1 MSDNLTVQHDTA
13 LGSTAGRFSATVN
26 GHGLEL
32 DYQRQGQQLIF
43 THTGTAPALRG
54 RGLAGRLVEH
64 ALHWAAPQG
73 LQLVPA
79 CSYVAVHLQRY
90 PRWQRLALAPAV
102 QQVLNYWFGALGS
115 ADDEQIRPLWF
126 QKSEATD
133 ADILQRF
140 GSLIEDALNERLA
153 AWSATPLSRL
163 ARILLLDQFTRNVY
177 RGTAKSFAGDSL
189 ALQDTLALL
198 DGELLQ
204 QLEPLQRWFAL
215 MPLEHAESLAMQE
228 RSVAEFSALA
238 QQDARLGGAL
248 DYAHKHREVIAS
260 FGRFPHRNAIL
271 ARASTD
277 AELAYLAKPGAGF

>member
-1 MSDNLTVQHDTA
+1 MSNELNIQHD
-13 LGSTAGRFSATVN
+13 LGQGRFSATVE

-32 DYQRQGQQLIF
+32 DYQSQGQQLIF

-54 RGLAGRLVEH
+54 RGLAGVLVEH
-64 ALHWAAPQG
+64 GLQWAAPQG

-90 PRWQRLALAPAV
+90 PRWQRLTLAPAV
-102 QQVLNYWFGALGS
+102 QQVLNYWFGPLGS
-115 ADDEQIRPLWF
+115 AEDGQIRPLWF

-140 GSLIEDALNERLA
+140 AALIEEALAGRLA
-153 AWSATPLSRL
+153 AWSETPLARL

-177 RGTAKSFAGDSL
+177 RGTAKSFAGDAL
-189 ALQDTLALL
+189 ALQDTLTLL

-204 QLEPLQRWFAL
+204 KLEPLQRWFAL

-271 ARASTD
+271 GRASTD
-277 AELAYLAKPGAGF
+277 AEQAYLAQPGAGF